1 MAEFH
6 VKTSETGTLQG
17 PFSSGQLKKLAEKGK
32 LQPNHLVSSDK
43 GALWNAASRF
53 PALQFPEPDL
63 QLEEP
68 SATVQHISV
77 STDNLSGPLS
87 PSSKRTSKKLVLSF
101 VVGGGMLVLLVAS
114 VIAKFVVS
122 GETQMPRTSL
132 IAADTSNPKYLG
144 EAAFNALA
152 QNKKS
157 DFAKLRPQKQE
168 MIDLAK
174 VSLSEKQRERV
185 LSGLDSLF
193 AKKTRITE
201 DSFNSIRE
209 RAERDGVDW
218 STAEF
223 KEIEYAN
230 PKKRD
235 GVQKMDIDVMFRSNG
250 TTFKLRLDDCL
261 QINDRWII
269 WDSMRWYGKLKE

>member
-6 VKTSETGTLQG
+6 VKTSETGTVQG
-17 PFSSGQLKKLAEKGK
+17 PFSSGQVKTLAEKGK
-32 LQPNHLVSSDK
+32 LEPNHLVSSDK
-43 GALWNAASRF
+43 GASWNAASRF
-53 PALQFPEPDL
+53 PSLEFPEPDL

-68 SATVQHISV
+68 SVAVQPVSV
-77 STDNLSGPLS
+77 ATDNLSAPLP
-87 PSSKRTSKKLVLSF
+87 PSSARISKKLVLSF
-101 VVGGGMLVLLVAS
+101 VVGGGMLALLVAG
-114 VIAKFVVS
+114 VMGRFVVS

-132 IAADTSNPKYLG
+132 PAADTSQPKHLG

-152 QNKKS
+152 QNNKS

-168 MIDLAK
+168 MIDLAR
-174 VSLSEKQRERV
+174 VSVSEKQRARI
-185 LSGLDSLF
+185 LNGLDSLF
-193 AKKTRITE
+193 EKKTRTTE
-201 DSFNSIRE
+201 DSFKSIRE
-209 RAERDGVDW
+209 KAKRDGVDW
-218 STAEF
+218 TTAEF
-223 KEIEYAN
+223 KDIEYAN

-235 GVQKMDIDVMFRSNG
+235 GVQKMDIDVMFQSNG

>member
-17 PFSSGQLKKLAEKGK
+17 PFSSGQLKKFAEKGK

-43 GALWNAASRF
+43 GASWNAASRF

-77 STDNLSGPLS
+77 STDNRSAPLS
-87 PSSKRTSKKLVLSF
+87 PSSKRTSKKLVLLF

-114 VIAKFVVS
+114 VIGKFVVS

>member
-6 VKTSETGTLQG
+6 VKTSETGTVQG
-17 PFSSGQLKKLAEKGK
+17 PFSSGQVKTLAEKGK
-32 LQPNHLVSSDK
+32 LEPNHLVSSDK
-43 GALWNAASRF
+43 GASWNAASRF
-53 PALQFPEPDL
+53 PSLEFPEPDL

-68 SATVQHISV
+68 SAAVQPISV
-77 STDNLSGPLS
+77 STDSLSESLP
-87 PSSKRTSKKLVLSF
+87 PSSARISKKLVLSF
-101 VVGGGMLVLLVAS
+101 VVGGGMLALLVAG
-114 VIAKFVVS
+114 VMGRFVVS

-132 IAADTSNPKYLG
+132 PAADTSQPKYLG

-152 QNKKS
+152 QNNKS

-168 MIDLAK
+168 MIDLAR
-174 VSLSEKQRERV
+174 VSVSEKQRSRI
-185 LSGLDSLF
+185 LNGLDSLF
-193 AKKTRITE
+193 EKKTRITE
-201 DSFNSIRE
+201 DSFKSIRE
-209 RAERDGVDW
+209 KAKRDGVDW
-218 STAEF
+218 TTAEF
-223 KEIEYAN
+223 KDIEYAN

-235 GVQKMDIDVMFRSNG
+235 GVQKMDIDVMFQSNG